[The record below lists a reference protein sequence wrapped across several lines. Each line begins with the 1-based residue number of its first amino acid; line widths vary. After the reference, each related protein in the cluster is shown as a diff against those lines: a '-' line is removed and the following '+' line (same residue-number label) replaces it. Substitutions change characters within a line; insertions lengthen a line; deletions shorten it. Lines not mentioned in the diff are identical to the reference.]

1 MSQEAGRGSENH
13 SDSTPYSFGGSWT
26 PSAVELERRIARKA
40 RARKNS
46 LVAAASSVLV
56 LGTLATIIVTSP
68 GWKNLSDTFFK
79 WAYGFEVLPKIILGF
94 GAYASWLAGTVAGA
108 WAGGGALDA
117 WPAVG
122 AGLDFMLP
130 ALFLALLLSILNARQ
145 VPAIL
150 IAAAATVLGT
160 WYGSATLGLFAGMI
174 SGAVAGLFGP
184 KGANHAG

>member
-1 MSQEAGRGSENH
+1 MNVKGS
-13 SDSTPYSFGGSWT
+13 GG
-26 PSAVELERRIARKA
+26 
-40 RARKNS
+40 
-46 LVAAASSVLV
+46 
-56 LGTLATIIVTSP
+56 
-68 GWKNLSDTFFK
+68 
-79 WAYGFEVLPKIILGF
+79 
-94 GAYASWLAGTVAGA
+94 
-108 WAGGGALDA
+108 GGGALDA

-160 WYGSATLGLFAGMI
+160 WYGSATLGRFSGLIA
-174 SGAVAGLFGP
+174 GAVAGLFGP